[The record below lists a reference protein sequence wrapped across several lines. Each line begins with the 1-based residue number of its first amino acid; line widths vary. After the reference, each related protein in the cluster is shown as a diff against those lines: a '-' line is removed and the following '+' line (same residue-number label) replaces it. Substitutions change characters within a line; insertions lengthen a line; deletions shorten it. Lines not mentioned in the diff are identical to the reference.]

1 LQPVELIALSQM
13 QFKISQYEFKDFTSD
28 DWQKVSEK
36 FVLGKLVDVFD
47 LITPSLS
54 KMIQGNEIITP
65 DGDFRLKNSGYEGKD
80 D

>member
-65 DGDFRLKNSGYEGKD
+65 EGIFRLKNCGNVGKD
-80 D
+80 E

>member
-1 LQPVELIALSQM
+1 M

-65 DGDFRLKNSGYEGKD
+65 EGIFRLKNCGNEGKD